1 MTQLMKQGAAVQ
13 LPVFL
18 WLKVGIIVPELRL
31 VAVELRLV
39 AVELRLGGKVG
50 TLEVVTA
57 GFRGLKLG

>member
-1 MTQLMKQGAAVQ
+1 MQ
-13 LPVFL
+13 LPVLL

-39 AVELRLGGKVG
+39 GKIG

-57 GFRGLKLG
+57 GFRGFKLG